1 MISTY
6 SILLFLEHVTGKWLD
21 IVELL
26 TTAQWDIAMYQ
37 DIMAV
42 TGIVVVVAVGG
53 DGEYDVATTHD
64 VQAMGMDCIQ
74 NHLCNSC
81 NMGMEY
87 FAWYVHYAWSTGPQ
101 AQGFRQIIS
110 ANIKTNVT

>member
-1 MISTY
+1 
-6 SILLFLEHVTGKWLD
+6 
-21 IVELL
+21 
-26 TTAQWDIAMYQ
+26 MYQ

-87 FAWYVHYAWSTGPQ
+87 FA
-101 AQGFRQIIS
+101 
-110 ANIKTNVT
+110 